1 MKYTFKAHFSWRKGL
16 RRTFA
21 YTIVETIWCFQTGPY
36 NFHWIRIFV
45 LSSLVSKPIC
55 RHSFFFFSPLAT
67 LQTFVSEPGVFVVV
81 LTSCSGLNFCLE
93 GTESMC
99 HKTNMQNHS
108 GLVWLNES
116 LPKKSAFYCIWG
128 EGSFLS
134 PVFMRMD
141 YLEVLQKAVASSCYP
156 RGKDRKSVV

>member
-1 MKYTFKAHFSWRKGL
+1 M
-16 RRTFA
+16 
-21 YTIVETIWCFQTGPY
+21 QT
-36 NFHWIRIFV
+36 
-45 LSSLVSKPIC
+45 
-55 RHSFFFFSPLAT
+55 FFFFFFFPLAT

-141 YLEVLQKAVASSCYP
+141 YLEVLQKVVASSCYP
-156 RGKDRKSVV
+156 RGN